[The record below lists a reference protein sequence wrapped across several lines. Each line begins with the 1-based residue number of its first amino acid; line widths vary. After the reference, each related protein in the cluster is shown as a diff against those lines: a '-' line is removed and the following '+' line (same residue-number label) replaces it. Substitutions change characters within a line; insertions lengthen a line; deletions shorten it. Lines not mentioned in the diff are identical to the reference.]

1 MVEDGCGGS
10 AGERRDAGRV
20 AGRDGMMQE
29 STVGFAKKKDIIQS

>member
-29 STVGFAKKKDIIQS
+29 ST